1 MMHRPLLM
9 APLLLAM
16 VLMRPADDRG
26 AAAVGQR
33 AVPRRVP
40 GYHFVPHSVHPDRPY
55 FNWMNDPN
63 GLMFDPVHRKYH
75 MMYQWCETRPAGTP
89 CLYRVWGHAASD
101 DLLHWRQLDVAL
113 DANRTGAAGLG
124 VCGAAP
130 LASPWSGSATVLD
143 DPLRTPV
150 LSFAPPGF
158 SLLDGKPLNES
169 LSLCLAVPKNRSDP
183 WLREWVPVAGN
194 PVATAQ
200 TIGRGFLSGRDDT
213 GGWRSADGKSW
224 RVATPPDAMPC
235 RCSPA
240 RTFSRAGRS
249 PARLRTSAATA
260 PRSGTPPALPAARGN
275 RCSLRCPASQ
285 SAQISLRCQKEL
297 SRRAAARAS

>member
-224 RVATPPDAMPC
+224 RVAHHRM
-235 RCSPA
+235 
-240 RTFSRAGRS
+240 
-249 PARLRTSAATA
+249 
-260 PRSGTPPALPAARGN
+260 
-275 RCSLRCPASQ
+275 RCPAGALQ
-285 SAQISLRCQKEL
+285 PGLPHGL
-297 SRRAAARAS
+297 GARQHG